1 MINRL
6 KDFLARGGAW
16 TTIQFLIIASVVGL
30 GQWFPQDWPRALAMT
45 GWAMFGAGVV
55 VFLAG
60 FMVLGRN
67 LSPYTQPRPGGQLVR
82 RGIYTRLRH
91 PLYTGVILAAI
102 GWAVGKTSPAAL
114 GVALVLIPFFNAKAR
129 AEERW
134 LLKRFPDYAEYA
146 RRVPR
151 FLPRL
156 GRKAHLVCD
165 L

>member
-1 MINRL
+1 MSNRL

-16 TTIQFLIIASVVGL
+16 TTVQFLIVASVVGL
-30 GQWFPQDWPRALAMT
+30 GHWFPQDWPRALAII
-45 GWAMFGAGVV
+45 GVAVFVAGVI

-67 LSPYTQPRPGGQLVR
+67 LSPYTQPRPDGRLVR

-102 GWAVGKTSPAAL
+102 GWAVGQNSPAAL
-114 GVALVLIPFFNAKAR
+114 GVALVLIPFFHAKAR

-134 LLKRFPDYAEYA
+134 LLQRFPDYAEYA

-156 GRKAHLVCD
+156 SRKTNFGCNF
-165 L
+165 